1 MNYLIFW
8 QPPGSTAFPA
18 GFQAAMQRFFEDVG
32 MTPFYNILTQY
43 GDTSGQPVPNAAFF
57 GGAWTNTHAFP
68 HAGTV
73 ADPLTDADIQHAV
86 QDAITAN
93 PDWTPPGIDI
103 MYFVFTPPD
112 VDACADAT
120 DCFALPNEPKGVFC
134 AYHAMFG
141 DKIIYAFEP
150 FVMSAGA
157 ACTRQSTFPN
167 GNAVDVQLSAV
178 SHEMLEANTDP
189 GAGSGIVVDGWYDID
204 GGTGETGDKCAY
216 NYGYVA
222 PDGTNIVLNGH
233 PYQIQ
238 QEWSNNNVRGCVK
251 RYGAAPQ
258 TTIERFLDFGT
269 VARGTSVVRDLLI
282 QNTAG
287 GELNIL
293 DIRLGPGSA
302 SAYSLVN
309 VPSTTATIPA
319 RESLTIHVQF
329 APAVGASL
337 TRPLTAT
344 VIVDTDDPAQTTYT
358 VPVSG
363 GVR

>member
-1 MNYLIFW
+1 M
-8 QPPGSTAFPA
+8 
-18 GFQAAMQRFFEDVG
+18 
-32 MTPFYNILTQY
+32 
-43 GDTSGQPVPNAAFF
+43 
-57 GGAWTNTHAFP
+57 
-68 HAGTV
+68 
-73 ADPLTDADIQHAV
+73 
-86 QDAITAN
+86 
-93 PDWTPPGIDI
+93 
-103 MYFVFTPPD
+103 
-112 VDACADAT
+112 
-120 DCFALPNEPKGVFC
+120 
-134 AYHAMFG
+134 
-141 DKIIYAFEP
+141 
-150 FVMSAGA
+150 
-157 ACTRQSTFPN
+157 
-167 GNAVDVQLSAV
+167 
-178 SHEMLEANTDP
+178 
-189 GAGSGIVVDGWYDID
+189 
-204 GGTGETGDKCAY
+204 
-216 NYGYVA
+216 
-222 PDGTNIVLNGH
+222 
-233 PYQIQ
+233 
-238 QEWSNNNVRGCVK
+238 RGCVK

-269 VARGTSVVRDLLI
+269 VARGTSTIRDLVI

-293 DIRLGPGSA
+293 NLRLGPGSA